1 MKQFIF
7 TLILASIFFIPNASA
22 QRTNKVDQMLFN
34 GQYESA
40 IPILRQM
47 IAKDS
52 TNSKLYFRLGKAY
65 QSLNQYVLAIEN
77 YQKAHKLHPNSTATL
92 FNYSNCLYSSGN
104 YPESQKQ
111 LLKLQAVDSMHYQGS
126 LLLAKTYANL
136 SNYSKGLDTYK
147 KLIVR
152 DSLNPYLHKQ
162 AANLK
167 GKMHDFIGALASYL
181 KAYELNP
188 KDLSVILNV
197 IQKFSEMGAFEQ
209 ALDYCNKG
217 LEVYPN
223 NHLIQ
228 KKKAQCLMG
237 LEWYENAL
245 NIYKDLETR
254 KKLNIVGYKQLGI
267 CYMQT
272 RQYQKAVD
280 VFLICMTDPNMGA
293 SFEKD
298 PMLNYFLGVCFSR
311 LNDYEKGIIYLQN
324 SLDYI
329 IPPIKSS
336 MHLYLAKAYNATR
349 EFEKA
354 VIEYKNHFEM
364 DSSNP
369 EVLYE
374 IATTYEEFGD
384 NKKKALKYYSQ
395 YIRETDD
402 IGGERYEYAKSRIL
416 HIKEKIH
423 FEK

>member
-7 TLILASIFFIPNASA
+7 TLILTSIFFIPNASS
-22 QRTNKVDQMLFN
+22 QRTNKVDQLLFN
-34 GQYESA
+34 GEYESA
-40 IPILRQM
+40 IPILKQM

-65 QSLNQYVLAIEN
+65 QNLNQYVPAIEN
-77 YQKAHKLHPNSTATL
+77 YQKAHRLHPNSTATL

-136 SNYSKGLDTYK
+136 SNYRKGLDIYE
-147 KLIVR
+147 KLIER

-167 GKMHDFIGALASYL
+167 GKMQNFIGALASYL

-188 KDLSVILNV
+188 KDLSVILHV
-197 IQKFSEMGAFEQ
+197 IQKFYEMQGYEQ
-209 ALDYCNKG
+209 ALDFCNKG
-217 LEVYPN
+217 LETYPN

-228 KKKAQCLMG
+228 KKKAQCLVG

-254 KKLNIVGYKQLGI
+254 KKLNLSGYKQLGV

-272 RQYQKAVD
+272 RQYENAIKS
-280 VFLICMTDPNMGA
+280 FLACGET
-293 SFEKD
+293 FEKD
-298 PMLNYFLGVCFSR
+298 PMLNFYLGVCHSR
-311 LNDYEKGIIYLQN
+311 LNDNKKGIEYLNN
-324 SLDYI
+324 SLVYI
-329 IPPIKSS
+329 TPAIKSS
-336 MHLYLAKAYNATR
+336 IHLYLAKAYSATR

-354 VIEYKNHFEM
+354 VIEYKKHFEL
-364 DSSNP
+364 DNSNP

-402 IGGERYEYAKSRIL
+402 VGGERYEYAKSRIL